1 MIWRIVLAMVF
12 ACVLGLNSQPG
23 RTQTPFPERVA
34 ARCAGEARFA
44 LQECA
49 CVVKNRLAG
58 GFTENTVLRPFFA
71 PDQPVTADEVLQV
84 ERVLNGYW
92 PCDPRGW
99 YLFSVQ
105 DCRRLGLPESEAVQ
119 VVYGPGRWRVL
130 IYDHGALDD

>member
-1 MIWRIVLAMVF
+1 MIWRIVLAVVF

-44 LQECA
+44 LAECA
-49 CVVKNRLAG
+49 CVVKNRLQG
-58 GFTENTVLRPFFA
+58 GFTESTVLRAFFA

-92 PCDPRGW
+92 PCDPRLW
-99 YLFSVQ
+99 YMLSVT
-105 DCRRLGLPESEAVQ
+105 DCRRLGLPEVDAVL
-119 VVYGPGRWRVL
+119 VVQGPGRWRVL
-130 IYDHGALDD
+130 FYDKAALE